1 MEQIKVKKAV
11 THETWHRIEVQILRD
26 EYGVSTIDEISKK
39 IPRHTKRGIYQKA
52 KSLGLMRKQIDP
64 KEYHNP
70 QYSKMSIKEQAIEM
84 GVSYAAVWEHTTKK
98 GRYYKK

>member
-1 MEQIKVKKAV
+1 MGQIKAKTAM

-26 EYGVSTIDEISKK
+26 EYGASTIDEISKK

-70 QYSKMSIKEQAIEM
+70 KYSKMPIKAQAIEM
-84 GVSYAAVWEHTTKK
+84 GVSYAAVWEHTSKK

>member
-1 MEQIKVKKAV
+1 MEQIKERRAV
-11 THETWHRIEVQILRD
+11 THETWLRIEVQILRD
-26 EYGVSTIDEISKK
+26 EYRISTIDEISKK

-70 QYSKMSIKEQAIEM
+70 KYSKMSIKEQSIEM
-84 GVSYAAVWEHTTKK
+84 GESKAAVWEHPTKK
-98 GRYYKK
+98 ARFNKK

>member
-26 EYGVSTIDEISKK
+26 EYGVSTM
-39 IPRHTKRGIYQKA
+39 
-52 KSLGLMRKQIDP
+52 GLMRKQIDP

-70 QYSKMSIKEQAIEM
+70 KYSKMSIKEQAIEM